1 MVLKRILLDDIY
13 CKLVFS
19 IDSQKVLDGNEK
31 YIKCYCCR
39 NDKVKHIMCK
49 VKYSPHYTYV
59 MGDKKEYINYMKSS
73 GIYAGYGLEHGFSK
87 YDNLIKNFDK
97 SKMGVIKCVLRSGK
111 YILVDGVHRVSIL
124 LNRGIES
131 EMVKMVRN

>member
-1 MVLKRILLDDIY
+1 MVLKKLLLNDIY

-19 IDSQKVLDGNEK
+19 IDSQKVLCDNEK
-31 YIKCYCCR
+31 YIKCYCCH

-59 MGDKKEYINYMKSS
+59 MGNKKDYINYMKSS
-73 GIYAGYGLEHGFSK
+73 GIYAGYGLEHSFSK
-87 YDNLIKNFDK
+87 YDNLIKDFDK
-97 SKMGVIKCVLRSGK
+97 SKMGVIKCVLRNGK

-131 EMVKMVRN
+131 EMVKIVRN

>member
-1 MVLKRILLDDIY
+1 MVLKKILLNDIY

-19 IDSQKVLDGNEK
+19 IDSQKVLDDNEN

-59 MGDKKEYINYMKSS
+59 MGNKKDYINYMKSS
-73 GIYAGYGLEHGFSK
+73 GIYAGYGLEHSFSK
-87 YDNLIKNFDK
+87 YDNLIKDFDK
-97 SKMGVIKCVLRSGK
+97 SKMGVIKCVLRNGK
-111 YILVDGVHRVSIL
+111 YILVDGVHRISIL

-131 EMVKMVRN
+131 EMVKIVRN

>member
-1 MVLKRILLDDIY
+1 MVLKKLLLNDIY

-19 IDSQKVLDGNEK
+19 IDSQKVLCDNEK

-59 MGDKKEYINYMKSS
+59 MGNKKDYINYMKSS
-73 GIYAGYGLEHGFSK
+73 GIYAGYGLEHSFSK
-87 YDNLIKNFDK
+87 YDNLIKDFDK
-97 SKMGVIKCVLRSGK
+97 SKMGVIKCVLRNGK

-124 LNRGIES
+124 LNRGIVS

>member
-1 MVLKRILLDDIY
+1 MVLKKILLNDIY

-19 IDSQKVLDGNEK
+19 IDFQKVLCDNEK

-39 NDKVKHIMCK
+39 NSNIKHIICK
-49 VKYSPHYTYV
+49 VVNSPHYNYV
-59 MGDKKEYINYMKSS
+59 NGNKVDYINYMKNA
-73 GIYAGYGLEHGFSK
+73 GKYAGYGLEHSFSK
-87 YDNLIKNFDK
+87 YDNLIKDFDK
-97 SKMGVIKCVLRSGK
+97 SKMGVIKCLLRSGK

-131 EMVKMVRN
+131 EMVKIVKN

>member
-1 MVLKRILLDDIY
+1 MGLKNLLLDDIY
-13 CKLVFS
+13 CKLGFS
-19 IDSQKVLDGNEK
+19 IDSQKVLCDNEK

-59 MGDKKEYINYMKSS
+59 MGNKKDYINYMKSS
-73 GIYAGYGLEHGFSK
+73 GIYAGYGLEHSFSK

-97 SKMGVIKCVLRSGK
+97 SKMGGIKCILRSGK

-131 EMVKMVRN
+131 EMVKIVKN

>member
-1 MVLKRILLDDIY
+1 MVLKKLLLNDIY

-19 IDSQKVLDGNEK
+19 IDSQKVLCDNEK

-59 MGDKKEYINYMKSS
+59 MGNKKDYINYMKSS
-73 GIYAGYGLEHGFSK
+73 GIYAGYGLEHSFSK
-87 YDNLIKNFDK
+87 YDNLIKDFDK
-97 SKMGVIKCVLRSGK
+97 SKMGVIKCVLRNGK
-111 YILVDGVHRVSIL
+111 YILVDGVHRISIL
-124 LNRGIES
+124 LKRGIES
-131 EMVKMVRN
+131 EMVKIVRN

>member
-1 MVLKRILLDDIY
+1 MVLKKLLLDDIY

-19 IDSQKVLDGNEK
+19 IDSQKVLCDNEK
-31 YIKCYCCR
+31 YMKCYCCR
-39 NDKVKHIMCK
+39 YDKVKHIMCK

-59 MGDKKEYINYMKSS
+59 MGNKKDYINYMKLS

-97 SKMGVIKCVLRSGK
+97 SKMGIIKCVLRSGK

-124 LNRGIES
+124 LNHGIEN
-131 EMVKMVRN
+131 EMVKIVRN